1 MSEPPEPTHQTN
13 GANSRRTIGCVTN
26 ESIDLVPAAIKRD
39 EYVWLNL
46 TAATDA
52 EIQRAGDVL
61 GLHPLTVEDMQEF
74 NQRAKVEDYGTY
86 MYVVAYGA
94 TQAEHDEDKLVEVHI
109 VYSPAFLATVAAEE
123 SVELGR
129 LHQLAEQREYSGH
142 ELLHS
147 VLDTL
152 IDSYAPVLDHFDSE
166 IEHLEEVIVGRDLRG
181 RELEI
186 HDLRRRLTRV
196 DRTVHR
202 QLESFTSIREGLRRM
217 PGHDRDDFP
226 YFRDVQDHLTHVSES
241 ADAMRERV
249 AGLFELY
256 MAALDN
262 RQNIIMKQF
271 TVIAGIFLP
280 LSVVTGF
287 FGMNF
292 GWMVREISSER
303 AFLVLGVGLP
313 LLILGMLIGVI
324 AARGMF
330 RE

>member
-1 MSEPPEPTHQTN
+1 MADEHQPAP
-13 GANSRRTIGCVTN
+13 GFDGRDRHPIGCVAN
-26 ESIDLVPAAIKRD
+26 ESVDQIEAALDRG

-46 TAATDA
+46 TAATDS
-52 EIQRAGDVL
+52 EIQRAGEVL

-74 NQRAKVEDYGTY
+74 DQRAKVEEYKK
-86 MYVVAYGA
+86 YVYIVAYGA
-94 TQAEHDEDKLVEVHI
+94 TLAHDDDDKLVEIHI
-109 VYSPAFLATVAAEE
+109 IYSPRFLATVAAEE
-123 SVELGR
+123 SLALGK
-129 LHQLAEQREYSGH
+129 LHDQAEDRSLSGH

-152 IDSYAPVLDHFDSE
+152 VDSYAPVLDHFDSE
-166 IEHLEEVIVGRDLRG
+166 IEQLEELIVHRDLRG

-186 HDLRRRLTRV
+186 HDLRRRLARI

-202 QLESFTSIREGLRRM
+202 QLESFTSIREVLRRM
-217 PGHDRDDFP
+217 PDHHAEDFP
-226 YFRDVQDHLTHVSES
+226 YFRDLQDHLIHVAES
-241 ADAMRERV
+241 ADAMRERI

-271 TVIAGIFLP
+271 TAIAGIFLP

-292 GWMVREISSER
+292 AWLVREIESES
-303 AFLVLGVGLP
+303 AFLWLGIGFPLLVLG
-313 LLILGMLIGVI
+313 LLVGVI
-324 AARGMF
+324 ASRGLF

>member
-1 MSEPPEPTHQTN
+1 MAGEPTIH
-13 GANSRRTIGCVTN
+13 GPDGRDRLPIGCVAN
-26 ESIDLVPAAIKRD
+26 ESVDQIEASLKRG

-46 TAATDA
+46 TGATND
-52 EIQRAGDVL
+52 EIQRAGEVL
-61 GLHPLTVEDMQEF
+61 GLHPLTIEDMQEF
-74 NQRAKVEDYGTY
+74 DQRAKVEDYTN
-86 MYVVAYGA
+86 YVYIVAYGA
-94 TQAEHDEDKLVEVHI
+94 TLANDDDDKLVEIHI
-109 VYSPAFLATVAAEE
+109 IYSPKFLATVAAEE
-123 SVELGR
+123 SLALGK
-129 LHQLAEQREYSGH
+129 LHDQAEDRNFSGH

-152 IDSYAPVLDHFDSE
+152 VDSYAPVLDHFDAE
-166 IEHLEEVIVGRDLRG
+166 IEQLEELIVERDLRG

-186 HDLRRRLTRV
+186 HDLRRRLSRI

-202 QLESFTSIREGLRRM
+202 QLESFTSIREVLRRM
-217 PGHDRDDFP
+217 PDHHAEDFP
-226 YFRDVQDHLTHVSES
+226 YFRDLQDHLIHVAES
-241 ADAMRERV
+241 ADAMRERI

-292 GWMVREISSER
+292 AWLVREIESES
-303 AFLVLGVGLP
+303 AFLWLGVAFP
-313 LLILGMLIGVI
+313 LFILCLLLGVI
-324 AARGMF
+324 ASRGLF